1 MIFSLRPFVTT
12 TGLLE
17 SPSSAM
23 RCVGLTPKI
32 PAKAT
37 SLLTRGSLLSLSQ
50 SLNVDGLTPARWEAR
65 FKVKPA
71 SWRALHIRSPRVLS
85 GSELERTLLPESA
98 ITKLSFFLK
107 FVVFEICWVGVNF
120 NQSSGNHF
128 AAHFCPAVTPTCAT
142 AHVSYLREWVW
153 LWEWL
158 LFTPAHLMDTSICSR
173 SLPLPEGFCAAL
185 QMSMPVLLHR
195 WILDMGNQVR
205 CQF

>member
-98 ITKLSFFLK
+98 ITKLSFFFK
-107 FVVFEICWVGVNF
+107 FVVFKICWVGNNC
-120 NQSSGNHF
+120 NQSSENHF
-128 AAHFCPAVTPTCAT
+128 ADHFCLAVTPTCAT
-142 AHVSYLREWVW
+142 AHVSYLGAW
-153 LWEWL
+153 LWL
-158 LFTPAHLMDTSICSR
+158 LFTPAHLVDTFICSR
-173 SLPLPEGFCAAL
+173 SLPLPEDFCSAL
-185 QMSMPVLLHR
+185 QMSMPDATYDKAITSGLFHPPGLHT
-195 WILDMGNQVR
+195 G
-205 CQF
+205 C